1 MCQVHLEG
9 QVSAHL
15 VLDFCPFIYS
25 KPSSAYLKVLKVQGQ
40 GQGLSP
46 ASEGSS
52 QGSWTGTWAGM
63 FCLTPAG
70 SCTSSADGTCQRYNM
85 NLMLLGGPFTK

>member
-1 MCQVHLEG
+1 M
-9 QVSAHL
+9 SAHL
-15 VLDFCPFIYS
+15 VLDSCAFIYS

-52 QGSWTGTWAGM
+52 QGSWAGM
-63 FCLTPAG
+63 CCLTPAG

-85 NLMLLGGPFTK
+85 SLMLLGGPFTK